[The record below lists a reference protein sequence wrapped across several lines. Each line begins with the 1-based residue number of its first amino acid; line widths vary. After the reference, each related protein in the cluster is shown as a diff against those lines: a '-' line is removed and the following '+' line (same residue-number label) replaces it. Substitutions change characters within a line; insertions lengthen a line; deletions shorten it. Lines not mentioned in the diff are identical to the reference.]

1 VRLSSWSAT
10 RFSRWAVGMTTE
22 GDVPSSG
29 HRRRNRGPSASVHA
43 PNWQHFRRGAVPAG
57 RDDSSKPCGGSEH
70 RRGRRGRGPRSRGRW
85 VVSTTSV
92 VTSTGHENGLRRGLV
107 TERGLATDIDEHLET
122 CLFERLDDIFNT
134 MATEPERRASWELN
148 LTPDRSETRRITIRT
163 PSGPSLSP
171 ESVVRSQSW
180 PGF

>member
-29 HRRRNRGPSASVHA
+29 HRRRNRGPATSGHA
-43 PNWQHFRRGAVPAG
+43 PHWQHLRRDAVPPDG
-57 RDDSSKPCGGSEH
+57 MTH
-70 RRGRRGRGPRSRGRW
+70 QSRVAALSTVEDAAVVVPAVGGRW

-148 LTPDRSETRRITIRT
+148 LTPDRSDTRRITIRT

-171 ESVVRSQSW
+171 ESVVQSQSW